1 MIGKGNGKAG
11 ATKLASIL
19 IAALMALSTLTSC
32 AVTEGPKGESGNDGK
47 SAYEVAVENG
57 YKGTEAEWLISL
69 VGENGKDGKS
79 AYELAVEGGYKGTL
93 EDWLLS
99 LVGNEGSAGANGKDG
114 GDGKSA

>member
-11 ATKLASIL
+11 ATKLTSIL

-79 AYELAVEGGYKGTL
+79 AYEYAVEAGYTGDEAAL
-93 EDWLLS
+93 AAAL
-99 LVGNEGSAGANGKDG
+99 ANL
-114 GDGKSA
+114 GDIDAVLDAINGEAV